1 MSHTK
6 DVLHSVLWIPG
17 MLQHF
22 KYDSALCKHKRV
34 QYLCLESKHRWF
46 EGVVHWEQNSNEKN
60 SPLVRPSLR
69 THQNTRPAELVS
81 GIRVTFSWPH
91 CKGRAFSLYVLI

>member
-1 MSHTK
+1 MSHMK
-6 DVLHSVLWIPG
+6 DVLHSVRWIPG
-17 MLQHF
+17 MLKHF